1 MGRLIRLA
9 PLAIAALALAPASG
23 CAASSPA
30 APATQPSSS
39 ILASSSPAPGS
50 TVGDSLESLKLHFDP
65 PARLD
70 EVKITSPD
78 GTMPMMVHAVGEV
91 ADYDL
96 PLPSLKPGSYTVEW
110 KATSNGSEHEGQFG
124 FTTR

>member
-1 MGRLIRLA
+1 MRRLVRLVPA
-9 PLAIAALALAPASG
+9 AVALAAASG
-23 CAASSPA
+23 CAASPAA
-30 APATQPSSS
+30 APAAQPSGS
-39 ILASSSPAPGS
+39 ILASSSPPPGS
-50 TVGDSLESLKLHFDP
+50 TVGDSLESQKLHFDP

-70 EVKITSPD
+70 EVKVTGPD

-110 KATSNGSEHEGQFG
+110 KATSNGTEHSGSFD
-124 FTTR
+124 FTVR